1 MKKFF
6 TLIELIVVIVVLG
19 ILAAIVIPNIS
30 SWQEEAKNTAV
41 VSNIRNLQTSV
52 DMYSLENNGNLPI
65 AEEATEFNPQP
76 INMNEIHP
84 DKLRNLP
91 KTKGILYW
99 VDAWGNVWASSVDSP
114 TIEST
119 SDKKIVWKKVDGA
132 EKYRVY
138 EVSGYNGTEN
148 LITAKLTRTS
158 LKFITEVS
166 DLQTDKVEEGK
177 AYVVSSIDENGL
189 ESAPSG
195 VGYTGYFDKDSTIG
209 NETIPSPEEV
219 VEEVNI
225 IGNWIP
231 DNPTPIGIEAV
242 DNNDETYTTL
252 YSGASYV
259 TWTPDLTGYVIEVL
273 ATGGRKEIPGYT
285 ASGQLKLEVLDPSSN
300 VLTTLYIGG
309 APNSPTKTSFVMP
322 PNAKQIRFTVPVNK
336 DLGWLPAQVYSIKD
350 ATDKTPPPAI
360 SNLTYSPTDTGITL
374 NWKNPSASDLNRIE
388 VFRDNILLTKTTEQ
402 TLLDKPLYSNSQHT
416 YKFIAY
422 DNTGNKSAEKV
433 ITAKTSPRD
442 TGINWKGLDAIVF
455 DKDIN
460 TFYRAYN
467 TFPNSGKD
475 VITWDGELQGKKI
488 RITSTGTYLKTPTSS
503 SSAGLTYKL
512 LDTNNNVLSSIYFS
526 GSTIATKEML
536 VPENAVKLKIEGTFY
551 SNGWLNADIYEIT
564 EVIE

>member
-65 AEEATEFNPQP
+65 AEEVTEFNPQP
-76 INMNEIHP
+76 INMDEIHP

-119 SDKKIVWKKVDGA
+119 SDKKIVWKKVDDA

-166 DLQTDKVEEGK
+166 DLYTDKVEEGK
-177 AYVVSSIDENGL
+177 AYVVSSIDANGL

-209 NETIPSPEEV
+209 NESIPKPEEV

-225 IGNWIP
+225 TGNWIP

-242 DNNDETYTTL
+242 DNNDQTYTTL
-252 YSGASYV
+252 YTGASYV
-259 TWTPDLTGYVIEVL
+259 TWTPDLTGYVIEVV

-300 VLTTLYIGG
+300 VLTTLYISG

-350 ATDKTPPPAI
+350 AADKTPPPAI
-360 SNLTYSPTDTGITL
+360 SSLTYSPTDTGITL
-374 NWKNPSASDLNRIE
+374 NWKNPSVSDLNRIE
-388 VFRDNILLTKTTEQ
+388 IFRDNVLLTKTTEQ

-422 DNTGNKSAEKV
+422 DNTGNKSAEKS
-433 ITAKTSPRD
+433 IIATTLPRE

-475 VITWDGELQGKKI
+475 IITWDGDLQGKKI

-512 LDTNNNVLSSIYFS
+512 LDVNNNVLTSIYFS